1 VLGQVFEEL
10 EIAKK
15 ENGKLNHIIMNAVL
29 MACVNCK
36 DIDYGLRVFNEM
48 AAPGGTGVDNVTYGT
63 LLKVFHHNPK
73 ASWEDVTDCWLY
85 ALVVWCREYLFWS
98 IAK

>member
-36 DIDYGLRVFNEM
+36 DIDYGLRVFKEM

-73 ASWEDVTDCWLY
+73 AS
-85 ALVVWCREYLFWS
+85 
-98 IAK
+98 